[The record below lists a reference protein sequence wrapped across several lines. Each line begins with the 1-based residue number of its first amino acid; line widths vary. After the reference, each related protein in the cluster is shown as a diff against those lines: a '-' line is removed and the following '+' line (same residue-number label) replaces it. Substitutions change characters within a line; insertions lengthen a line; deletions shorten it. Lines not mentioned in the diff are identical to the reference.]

1 MSDHTVRIR
10 PTQGVAAY
18 AVASRSTRRYAR
30 HHHDEFGIGLILNG
44 GQASWSG
51 RGPVEAG
58 AGDVITVN
66 PGEVHDGRPVTH
78 AGRSWRMLFFRPED
92 AAALIEDLRG
102 EAPARFE
109 FERPVVGE
117 APVRALTLR
126 LLRLETAAAS
136 DVARMAAAEAALHLV
151 DRLIRPAR
159 PAVVRRAPRALRAR
173 QVIDDA
179 PGEPL
184 TLARLS
190 EAAGLSQFQMI
201 RAFKRETGL
210 TPHAYLMQR
219 RLSLA
224 RALIRGGTGLAQAAA
239 DAGFADQSHMTRA
252 FTACFGYPPGAYAG
266 AYAGACGSAGYAAPS
281 GPSATASRN

>member
-18 AVASRSTRRYAR
+18 SVASRSTRRYAR
-30 HHHDEFGIGLILNG
+30 HHHDEFGVGLILDG

-78 AGRSWRMLFFRPED
+78 AGRRWRMLYFRPAD
-92 AAALIEDLRG
+92 AAALIAELRG
-102 EAPARFE
+102 EPPARFE
-109 FERPVVGE
+109 FERPVVGD
-117 APVRALTLR
+117 APVRALTAR
-126 LLRLETAAAS
+126 LLRLETAPAS

-151 DRLIRPAR
+151 DRLIRPAS
-159 PAVVRRAPRALRAR
+159 PAVVGRAPGALRAR
-173 QVIDDA
+173 QMIDDA
-179 PGEPL
+179 PGEPR
-184 TLARLS
+184 TLARLA
-190 EAAGLSQFQMI
+190 EAAGLSQFQTI
-201 RAFKRETGL
+201 RAFKKDTGL

-219 RLSLA
+219 RLGLA
-224 RALIRGGTGLAQAAA
+224 RALIRGGAGLAQAAA

-252 FTACFGYPPGAYAG
+252 FAACFGYPPGAYKD
-266 AYAGACGSAGYAAPS
+266 ACGAVG
-281 GPSATASRN
+281 